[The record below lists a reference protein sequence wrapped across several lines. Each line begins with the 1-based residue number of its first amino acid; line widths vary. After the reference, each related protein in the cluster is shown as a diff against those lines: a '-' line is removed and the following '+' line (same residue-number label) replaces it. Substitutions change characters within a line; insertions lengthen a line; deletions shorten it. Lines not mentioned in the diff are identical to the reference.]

1 MPSISKTYITEIKQI
16 LKDARAKAYAA
27 VNYSMVEAYWLIGKR
42 IVEEIQ
48 QGGNRANYGEQV
60 IKNISKALTAEF
72 GKGFSERSVW
82 QYRQFYQTFPKLPI
96 TRTMIAESKS
106 TETVKSDKTRKTV
119 KSNDNSANS
128 VRRIQKVNFVSSLGW
143 SHIQRI
149 MRVTNPEARA
159 WYLKEASEQT
169 WDVRTLDRNI
179 STQYYER
186 LLMSQ
191 VRKPVVKEMQT
202 KTRKFQKDKLEFIKN
217 PSVLEFLGL
226 PGNTGY
232 SEAVL
237 EKAIINHL
245 QQFILE
251 LGKGFA
257 FVERQQLIR
266 TETSDYY
273 VDLVFYNYILK
284 CFILIDLKTTRI
296 THQDVGQMDMYVRMY
311 DELTRNEGDNPTI
324 GILLCSETDKDI
336 ARYSILKGNEHLF
349 ATKYKLYLPT
359 EEELRIE
366 IEREKEFIRLQL
378 ESEINGATHDHN

>member
-1 MPSISKTYITEIKQI
+1 MPAISKTYITEIKQI
-16 LKDARAKAYAA
+16 LKEARAKAYAA
-27 VNYSMVEAYWLIGKR
+27 VNSSMVEAYWLIGKR

-48 QGGNRANYGEQV
+48 KGGKRANYGEQV

-72 GKGFSERSVW
+72 GRGFSERSIW
-82 QYRQFYQTFPKLPI
+82 QYRQFYQMFPEFPI
-96 TRTMIAESKS
+96 MRTMIAQTKPAQSVKPDN
-106 TETVKSDKTRKTV
+106 TEKKLKNKAD
-119 KSNDNSANS
+119 SANS
-128 VRRIQKVNFVSSLGW
+128 VRRIQKENLLLVLNW

-149 MRVTNPEARA
+149 MRVANPEARA
-159 WYLKEASEQT
+159 WYLKEAAEQS

-186 LLMSQ
+186 LLISQ
-191 VRKPVVKEMQT
+191 VKKPVISEMQSKT
-202 KTRKFQKDKLEFIKN
+202 KKYQKDKLEFIKN

-226 PGNTGY
+226 PGNAGY

-251 LGKGFA
+251 LGKGYA

-311 DELTRNEGDNPTI
+311 DELKRNEGDNPTI

-378 ESEINGATHDHN
+378 EGKE

>member
-1 MPSISKTYITEIKQI
+1 MPTISKAYISEIKQI
-16 LKDARAKAYAA
+16 LRKARAKAYAA
-27 VNYSMVEAYWLIGKR
+27 VNYAMVEAYWLIGKR

-48 QGGNRANYGEQV
+48 HGEHRANFGDQI
-60 IKNISKALTAEF
+60 IKNISKALIAEF
-72 GKGFSERSVW
+72 GRGFSERSIR
-82 QYRQFYQTFPKLPI
+82 QYRQFYQMFPKLS
-96 TRTMIAESKS
+96 TRRSLIA
-106 TETVKSDKTRKTV
+106 VSDKPAKSKT
-119 KSNDNSANS
+119 NSAIS
-128 VRRIQKVNFVSSLGW
+128 DRRIGSASIQISLNW
-143 SHIQRI
+143 THIQRI
-149 MRVTNPEARA
+149 MRVSNPEARA
-159 WYLKEASEQT
+159 WYLREATERT

-191 VRKPVVKEMQT
+191 VKKSVIKEMRG
-202 KTRKFQKDKLEFIKN
+202 KTGKYQENKLEFIKN

-226 PGNTGY
+226 PNNAGY

-237 EKAIINHL
+237 EKSIINHL

-251 LGKGFA
+251 IGKGFA
-257 FVERQQLIR
+257 FVGRQQLIR

-273 VDLVFYNYILK
+273 IDLVFYNFILK
-284 CFILIDLKTTRI
+284 CFILIDLKTSRI
-296 THQDVGQMDMYVRMY
+296 THQDVGQMDMYVRMF
-311 DELTRNEGDNPTI
+311 DELKRNKGDNPTI

-366 IEREKEFIRLQL
+366 IEKEKEIIRLQL
-378 ESEINGATHDHN
+378 ENSKDNAADMYINIVGHPT

>member
-1 MPSISKTYITEIKQI
+1 MSAITKLYIDDIKQI
-16 LKDARAKAYAA
+16 LRNARAKANTAI
-27 VNYSMVEAYWLIGKR
+27 NYSMVEAYWLIGKR

-48 QGGNRANYGEQV
+48 QGAKRANYGDQV
-60 IKNISKALTAEF
+60 IKNVSKVLTTEF
-72 GKGFSERSVW
+72 GKGFSERSIW
-82 QYRQFYQTFPKLPI
+82 QFRQFYQLFPKLPI
-96 TRTMIAESKS
+96 VRSMIAESINNDINIKNVN
-106 TETVKSDKTRKTV
+106 VK
-119 KSNDNSANS
+119 DNTANTFRS
-128 VRRIQKVNFVSSLGW
+128 IQKTTFQSPLNW

-149 MRVTNPEARA
+149 MRVSTPEARA
-159 WYLKEASEQT
+159 WYLKEAAEQS
-169 WDVRTLDRNI
+169 WDFRTLDRNI

-191 VRKPVVKEMQT
+191 VKKPVKKEMNSKT
-202 KTRKFQKDKLEFIKN
+202 KKFQTNKLEFIKN

-237 EKAIINHL
+237 EKAIINHI
-245 QQFILE
+245 QQFLLE

-257 FVERQQLIR
+257 FIERQQLVR

-273 VDLVFYNYILK
+273 IDLVFYNYILK
-284 CFILIDLKTTRI
+284 CFVLIDLKTNRI

-311 DELTRNEGDNPTI
+311 DELKCHEGDNPTI

-366 IEREKEFIRLQL
+366 IEREKELIRLQL
-378 ESEINGATHDHN
+378 EV